1 MGESLP
7 AESAA
12 CRNVLGAVLITYD
25 CRFPPRFA
33 PTILHLWQD
42 PDDSQIVPPLAA
54 ALALVYVPS
63 FFNSVR
69 DTAQFKLISD
79 ELEIIVKETEGED
92 DDASDVELIEGAEDG
107 PLQELDVQETLQY
120 EEREPKVLRT
130 LLTGMPSP
138 SSFFWSWVTF
148 GINLA
153 LLAMVA
159 DVVYRAPWLHA
170 CQHAS
175 FGRVGYVSD
184 NSANILVRE
193 PYAFDIKVLY
203 RSLDERPRSW
213 MHKTLASSQPKYW
226 LTGDTDFTGTVTLD
240 HLRSDTPYEYVIETS
255 SKNITGTFNT
265 APRPGRIS
273 PLKDDKYTFVH
284 SSCIKPRVPYTPFQ
298 HPLHF
303 PGMDHLAR
311 WIPELKPYFML
322 FLGDFIYVDVPK
334 RLGKDAEH
342 YRREYRQVYSS
353 PSWPAVSKDLPWIH
367 VIDDHEIQND
377 WSGNM
382 TGVAVPAYDAFV
394 HYHAAANPPAHRD
407 GHTYFSFTQGPAEFF
422 LMDTRRYRSPATKDP
437 NDESKTMLGPTQLSD
452 LLAWI
457 RKPSPHGVHWKI
469 ISTGVPFTKNW
480 QFGSEDTWGGYMVE
494 RRQILEA
501 AWELSSTQGVGVVI
515 LSGDRHEFA
524 ATSFPP
530 PKDSK
535 WAVSATV
542 HEFSTSPL
550 SMFYLPFRTYSEI
563 DDEDV
568 CIKYLPDGN
577 SKFGAVEIT
586 SPDHSEQSLLKYRLF
601 IDGKE
606 AWTHVISTPP
616 LRDGSKRAKDA
627 VWG

>member
-1 MGESLP
+1 
-7 AESAA
+7 
-12 CRNVLGAVLITYD
+12 
-25 CRFPPRFA
+25 
-33 PTILHLWQD
+33 
-42 PDDSQIVPPLAA
+42 VP
-54 ALALVYVPS
+54 ALAVALTLVYVPS
-63 FFNSVR
+63 FFRSVQ

-79 ELEIIVKETEGED
+79 ELEVIVKETEGD
-92 DDASDVELIEGAEDG
+92 ADDASDVELLDGADEG
-107 PLQELDVQETLQY
+107 PLRELDVQETLEY

-138 SSFFWSWVTF
+138 SSLFWSWITF
-148 GINLA
+148 GINMA
-153 LLAMVA
+153 LLCMIA
-159 DVVYRAPWLHA
+159 DHIYRAPWLHQ
-170 CQHAS
+170 CHHAS

-184 NSANILVRE
+184 HSANILVRE
-193 PYAFDIKVLY
+193 PYAYDVRVLY
-203 RSLDERPRSW
+203 RSIDEAQTRSW

-226 LTGDTDFTGTVTLD
+226 LTGDTDFTGTVTID
-240 HLRSDTPYEYVIETS
+240 HLRADTPYEYVIETS
-255 SKNITGTFNT
+255 SGNITGTFST
-265 APRPGRIS
+265 PPKAGHIS
-273 PLKDDKYTFVH
+273 HYKGDKYTFVH
-284 SSCIKPRVPYTPFQ
+284 SSCIKPRVPYTPWQ
-298 HPLHF
+298 HPLNF

-334 RLGKDAEH
+334 RLGVDPET

-377 WSGNM
+377 WSSNM
-382 TGVAVPAYDAFV
+382 TGVAVPAYDAFM
-394 HYHAAANPPAHRD
+394 HYHASVNPPAHRA
-407 GHTYFSFTQGPAEFF
+407 GHTYFSFTQGPASFF
-422 LMDTRRYRSPATKDP
+422 LVDTRRYRSPATKDP
-437 NDESKTMLGPTQLSD
+437 NDVSKSMLGPTQLDD
-452 LLAWI
+452 LVAWI
-457 RKPSPHGVHWKI
+457 RKPAPRGVHWKI
-469 ISTGVPFTKNW
+469 IVTGVPFTKNW
-480 QFGSEDTWGGYMVE
+480 QFGSEDTWGGYLVE

-501 AWELSSTQGVGVVI
+501 AWEHSSTHGVGVVV

-530 PKDSK
+530 PADSK
-535 WAVSATV
+535 WPVSATV

-550 SMFYLPFRTYSEI
+550 SMFYLPFRTYGEI

-586 SPDHSEQSLLKYRLF
+586 APEHGEQSLLNYRLF

-616 LRDGSKRAKDA
+616 LRDGSKKAHDA
-627 VWG
+627 IWA